1 MIKTLNYVVKNE
13 LLPVFVNKD
22 DGAGVVDGSMV
33 SDVGSKSS
41 LKSSNADRIS
51 CFVNF
56 LQISELQ
63 TDEVDRTRKESSHPY
78 LEETKKTNLIKNS
91 SAIFYNMLLFNY
103 STCIT

>member
-1 MIKTLNYVVKNE
+1 MVKTFNHVVKNK

-22 DGAGVVDGSMV
+22 DVAGVVESLMV
-33 SDVGSKSS
+33 SDVGSCSL
-41 LKSSNADRIS
+41 LKSSNADWIS
-51 CFVNF
+51 YIGDF

-78 LEETKKTNLIKNS
+78 LEETNKTNLIKNS

>member
-1 MIKTLNYVVKNE
+1 MVKTLNYVVKNE
-13 LLPVFVNKD
+13 LLPLFVNED
-22 DGAGVVDGSMV
+22 DGAGVVEGSMV
-33 SDVGSKSS
+33 SDVGSNSL

-51 CFVNF
+51 YIGNF

-63 TDEVDRTRKESSHPY
+63 TDGVDRTRKKSSHPY
-78 LEETKKTNLIKNS
+78 FEETNKTNLIKNS